1 MTQSE
6 NKRQLIEKI
15 TPMLRKNG
23 VKNLTMDT
31 IARQLGI
38 SKRTLYEVFD
48 SKDAMVED
56 VLTHMY
62 NAEQQQ
68 IKEAAMASDNVM
80 EAMALGLKLHQR
92 FLSETDVALLR
103 DIDRIYPHLRHKFEK
118 LRDRNAGSM
127 LDAFRIGV
135 EQGVFRKN
143 TDYRILLTLFQIQL
157 ESLKRM
163 EDLFPPD
170 VTLLDAYNAISIGL
184 LRSIATAKGIEI
196 LDKHL
201 DYFDTSAVKS

>member
-6 NKRQLIEKI
+6 NKRQLIERI
-15 TPMLRKNG
+15 TPMLMKNG
-23 VKNLTMDT
+23 VKNLTMDN

-56 VLTHMY
+56 VLTCMY
-62 NAEQQQ
+62 NEEQQQ
-68 IKEAAMASDNVM
+68 IRRAAKESDNVM
-80 EAMALGLKLHQR
+80 EAMALGLKLHQH
-92 FLSETDVALLR
+92 FLSETDVSLLR
-103 DIDRIYPHLRHKFEK
+103 DIDQFYPHLRNKFEEF
-118 LRDRNAGSM
+118 RVRNTDSM

-201 DYFDTSAVKS
+201 DYFDTSVVKS

>member
-6 NKRQLIEKI
+6 NKRQLIERI
-15 TPMLRKNG
+15 TPMLMKNG
-23 VKNLTMDT
+23 VKNLTMDN

-56 VLTHMY
+56 VLTYMY
-62 NAEQQQ
+62 NEEQQQ
-68 IKEAAMASDNVM
+68 IRRAAKESDNVM
-80 EAMALGLKLHQR
+80 EAMALGLKLHQH
-92 FLSETDVALLR
+92 FLSETDVSLLR
-103 DIDRIYPHLRHKFEK
+103 DIDQFYPHLRNKFEEF
-118 LRDRNAGSM
+118 RVRNTDSM

-201 DYFDTSAVKS
+201 DYFDTSVVKS

>member
-1 MTQSE
+1 
-6 NKRQLIEKI
+6 
-15 TPMLRKNG
+15 MLMKNG
-23 VKNLTMDT
+23 VKNLTMDN

-56 VLTHMY
+56 VLTCMY
-62 NAEQQQ
+62 NEEQQQ
-68 IKEAAMASDNVM
+68 IRRAAKESDNVM
-80 EAMALGLKLHQR
+80 EAMALGLKLHQH
-92 FLSETDVALLR
+92 FLSETDVSLLR
-103 DIDRIYPHLRHKFEK
+103 DIDQFYPHLRNKFEEF
-118 LRDRNAGSM
+118 RVRNTDSM

-201 DYFDTSAVKS
+201 DYFDTSVVKS

>member
-1 MTQSE
+1 
-6 NKRQLIEKI
+6 
-15 TPMLRKNG
+15 MLMKNG
-23 VKNLTMDT
+23 VKNLTMDN

-56 VLTHMY
+56 VLTYMY
-62 NAEQQQ
+62 NEEQQQ
-68 IKEAAMASDNVM
+68 IRRAAKESDNVM
-80 EAMALGLKLHQR
+80 EAMTLGLKLHQH
-92 FLSETDVALLR
+92 FLSETDVSLLR
-103 DIDRIYPHLRHKFEK
+103 DIDRFYPHLRNKFEEF
-118 LRDRNAGSM
+118 RVRNTDSM

-201 DYFDTSAVKS
+201 DYFDTSVVKS

>member
-1 MTQSE
+1 
-6 NKRQLIEKI
+6 
-15 TPMLRKNG
+15 MLMKNG

-56 VLTHMY
+56 VLTRMY
-62 NAEQQQ
+62 NEEQQQ
-68 IKEAAMASDNVM
+68 IRRAAKESDNVM
-80 EAMALGLKLHQR
+80 EAMAFGLKSHQR
-92 FLSETDVALLR
+92 FLSEIDVSLLR
-103 DIDRIYPHLRHKFEK
+103 DIDQFYPHLRNKFEK
-118 LRDRNAGSM
+118 LRVRNTDSM

-201 DYFDTSAVKS
+201 DYFDTSVVKS